1 MYFSE
6 VVDAIV
12 YIFVQQ
18 SVNLFSAVIIEY
30 IKIKSRKKK
39 KIANKCSDD
48 LRKTGKKIN
57 MLHHV

>member
-18 SVNLFSAVIIEY
+18 SVNLFSSFIIEY
-30 IKIKSRKKK
+30 IKIKSHKT
-39 KIANKCSDD
+39 ANRFFDVR
-48 LRKTGKKIN
+48 LTAKKIN
-57 MLHHV
+57 VLHRV